1 MTATT
6 ILANALD
13 SARRRRVFD
22 QMLQLLPWAVV
33 GAALAWRWLGI
44 AAALSLAV
52 VLCAAFAAFA
62 WRRARRLDQAWLAR
76 RLNATRGDMDDS
88 AELFF
93 ASGEGLNGLQRLQQ
107 ARLRERIETANGPEQ
122 RPAWSTRR
130 IGLSAFAGAVAL
142 ATILL
147 WPGQSRDERDL
158 EALSPAPP
166 VAALPGQPRLIEQG
180 LRIDPP
186 AYTRL
191 PPRSEP
197 TLEGRVPENSR
208 LRWNLRFEP
217 QPTAV
222 ELVFH
227 DGPRLPLARQADG
240 RWSVERV
247 LAKPALYRIVAA
259 GAAQAQTRRLYRL
272 DVSADRAPQLRVLE
286 PDRGLSLMSEGQRS
300 WPLEFEASDDYGL
313 AANAQLRITLAQGSG
328 ENITFREQR
337 LSLRGTG
344 TATGKRYAQR
354 LDLASLGFVSG
365 DDLIVQLSVEDNR
378 SPKPQ
383 SASSPSLILRWP
395 ADLGSEATGLDGMVK
410 TTLPAY
416 FRSQRQI
423 IIDAEAL
430 IAQRRKLDEPRFVER
445 SDAIGVDQRLLRLR
459 YGQFLG
465 EESEGAPQLPTN
477 DRDEAE
483 SHDEHAAEDKS
494 QGASAAAADKHDEHD
509 EHHEHAHAAKPA
521 APAFGEEG
529 SVLEQFGHTHDHAEA
544 ATLLDPD
551 TRKLLKAA
559 LDEMW
564 QSELHLRQGHPQQ
577 ALPYAY
583 RALGFIKKVQQATR
597 IYLARVGPELPPIDE
612 SRRLSGVRDGLARRG
627 EMLVA
632 ANAADP
638 LLESLWRDLEP
649 SAGTTQ
655 PAPIDYGGLQR
666 WLREH
671 ESRVPDPLA
680 FAAAFDALRNEPE
693 CRRCRAEL
701 RRLLWPLLSRP
712 PASVPRRAQGDALD
726 RRYFEALQQEAAR

>member
-1 MTATT
+1 MTAAT
-6 ILANALD
+6 ILAGKLGSARTRRALD
-13 SARRRRVFD
+13 LA
-22 QMLQLLPWAVV
+22 LCLLPWALVA
-33 GAALAWRWLGI
+33 AALAWRTQGLVTALAV
-44 AAALSLAV
+44 AAAAGIPVAV
-52 VLCAAFAAFA
+52 VA
-62 WRRARRLDQAWLAR
+62 WRSAWRLDHAWLAR
-76 RLNATRGDMDDS
+76 RLNATRSDMDDS
-88 AELFF
+88 ADLLF

-107 ARLRERIETANGPEQ
+107 MRLRERIETASGPELG
-122 RPAWSTRR
+122 PAWSARR
-130 IGLSAFAGAVAL
+130 LLLSALAAALALIAIGLWPRAHSGA
-142 ATILL
+142 
-147 WPGQSRDERDL
+147 RDL
-158 EALSPAPP
+158 EALSPAPQ

-197 TLEGRVPENSR
+197 TLEGRVPENAR

-217 QPTAV
+217 QPSAV

-227 DGPRLPLARQADG
+227 DGQRLALARQSDG
-240 RWSVERV
+240 RWSGERV
-247 LAKPALYRIVAA
+247 LAKPALYRIVATA
-259 GAAQAQTRRLYRL
+259 GPQAQTRRLYRL
-272 DVSADRAPQLRVLE
+272 DVSADRAPLLRVLE
-286 PDRGLSLMSEGQRS
+286 PDRGLSLMRAGQRS
-300 WPLEFEASDDYGL
+300 WPLVFEASDDYGL

-344 TATGKRYAQR
+344 TATHKRYAHS
-354 LDLASLGFVSG
+354 LDLARLGFASG
-365 DDLIVQLSVEDNR
+365 DDLIVQLSVDDNR

-430 IAQRRKLDEPRFVER
+430 IAQRRKLDAARFLER

-477 DRDEAE
+477 DRDEPE
-483 SHDEHAAEDKS
+483 PHDEHAA
-494 QGASAAAADKHDEHD
+494 ADKAPSANAPASDEHD
-509 EHHEHAHAAKPA
+509 EHAHTSKPA
-521 APAFGEEG
+521 APGFGEEG

-583 RALGFIKKVQQATR
+583 KALGFIKKVQQATR

-612 SRRLSGVRDGLARRG
+612 SRRLSGERAGLARRG
-627 EMLVA
+627 EMLGA
-632 ANAADP
+632 ANPADP

-649 SAGTTQ
+649 SLSTGSGTTP
-655 PAPIDYGGLQR
+655 PAPIDYTGLQR

-671 ESRVPDPLA
+671 ESRVADPLA
-680 FAAAFDALRNEPE
+680 FAAAFDALRNQPD
-693 CRRCRAEL
+693 CLRCRAEL
-701 RRLLWPLLSRP
+701 RRLLWPLLTRP
-712 PASVPRRAQGDALD
+712 PASVPRRGQGDAVD
-726 RRYFEALQQEAAR
+726 RRYFEALQQQEARR